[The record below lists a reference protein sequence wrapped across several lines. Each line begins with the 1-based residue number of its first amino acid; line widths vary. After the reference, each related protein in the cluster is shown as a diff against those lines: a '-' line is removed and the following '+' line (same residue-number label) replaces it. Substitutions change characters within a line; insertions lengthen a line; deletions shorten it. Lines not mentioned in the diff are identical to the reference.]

1 MEPSQTSV
9 AVLLVEDEALVRMMF
24 EDVLLE
30 LGHSITAKA
39 RDLASGLTFAKERD
53 YQLAI
58 LDVNLNARSAFPI
71 ADVVRAR
78 GKALLFVT
86 GYGSSSLA
94 ADYKGGAVLQ
104 KPFSAT
110 ELSEAISSALTEQ
123 AERACP
129 GVYS

>member
-53 YQLAI
+53 YRLAI
-58 LDVNLNARSAFPI
+58 LDINLNGRPAFPI
-71 ADVVRAR
+71 GDVVRAR
-78 GKALLFVT
+78 GKALLFAT
-86 GYGSSSLA
+86 GYGSA
-94 ADYKGGAVLQ
+94 ALVTDYKGAAVLQ
-104 KPFSAT
+104 KPFSSAQ
-110 ELSEAISSALTEQ
+110 LSEAISSAL

-129 GVYS
+129 GTHSWY